1 MPEEADLI
9 LGIPLSINPSQ
20 DDLVWHLG
28 LRGEFS
34 VCSAHKLALKQM
46 QPAVPCSSKGPLSI
60 WKKIWQLKIPN
71 KIKLFCWRACKGF
84 LPTAAILFRRHI
96 CQSSLCSLCGD
107 GVESIDHSLFFC
119 DSTSDFWGSCPFI
132 SFLRKLSLTNFFD
145 RFEYMCSVLNADIT
159 LRFIVTMWLVWRSR
173 NVLSHGGKCS
183 MGEDLWVVAGDFLS
197 SFQMD
202 SMHLDN
208 NMESIED
215 ESDEQSLSSYS
226 ADIDEI
232 LGDQQVLPRVGHQ
245 YQAEIPPCAME
256 DDHLQLINESNE
268 SEILV
273 ILPSCFA
280 LGLPIP
286 LMWANSE
293 VENINGTV
301 DFENSEQSQ
310 IRSNDE
316 HAEAKVQS
324 LDTVLDYGRDV
335 VGYLNLQS
343 TTGSDQMDVAFVLPQ
358 ESKTK
363 LDRVERGLYPLPG
376 SLGEPWK
383 EIEQEIFLL
392 GLYIF
397 GKNLSL
403 VKRFVESKGMG
414 DVLSFYYGKFYKSD
428 AYRRWSECRTLK
440 SRRFIHGQKIFTGW
454 RQQELLSRFFSQVS
468 EECKNTLL
476 EVDYCFLAQLALSS
490 VGNNFVLKRWKNR
503 TSGRAKNSFT
513 INLMWRKFTPCASVC
528 CSTAALWQLPVSIFR
543 LWLLKHIFA
552 ESRETNMNRV
562 KTIVNCSNG
571 KGKAKNTDS
580 RKFGEGKMS
589 FEEYVFTLKST
600 VGVSR
605 FIEAV
610 AIGKGKQDL
619 TGTAMEPVKTNHMVS
634 VHPEIP
640 VGKACSSLTSA
651 DIIRFLTGDFRLSK
665 ARSSDLFWEAVWP
678 RLLARGWHSEQP
690 KDQGIF
696 GSKNSLVFLI
706 PGVKKFSRRRLVKGD
721 HYFDSVSDVLNK
733 VASDPGLLEI
743 ELEAAKASEHK
754 EEHKLDQSMKQNS
767 DGLSNKRQHY
777 LQPRKSSYNRHLMQ
791 FTIVDTS
798 LFQGAGRPKVRELRS
813 LPVETASVST
823 PSSLSSESDQDTSED
838 SEDEI
843 EETNTANLSDHVTD
857 RGAFADSSHCAYGIL
872 NNIMPNTHIS
882 TIVAVENHENHS
894 MSPLSDAQQ
903 VNTTNHQFYQ
913 KESSDHLKSS
923 ATEQQNLC
931 ACNHGESSCSIGNIS
946 EDRKP
951 DESVSHFRSN
961 SNDMC
966 DMVIHL
972 GPPQNLSPA
981 SSLAKGRSDRSDDCN
996 VIENCLDREV
1006 SLKNHEHPTLID
1018 LNVPQVS
1025 SDFGNDEPFVT
1036 GIVQKNDN
1044 SCENKSSILSE
1055 SNHQVE
1061 RVKLADSRTTID
1073 QQPIMNNR
1081 RQSTRNRPLTTKA
1094 LEAFAYGYLSP
1105 KRKRKDAET
1114 PQNNSMSKASRGVRG
1129 RVVDSDTFNNG
1140 IQNNI
1145 AESGI
1150 ESLDELCG
1158 TGNTSVVGES

>member
-1 MPEEADLI
+1 
-9 LGIPLSINPSQ
+9 
-20 DDLVWHLG
+20 
-28 LRGEFS
+28 
-34 VCSAHKLALKQM
+34 
-46 QPAVPCSSKGPLSI
+46 
-60 WKKIWQLKIPN
+60 
-71 KIKLFCWRACKGF
+71 
-84 LPTAAILFRRHI
+84 
-96 CQSSLCSLCGD
+96 
-107 GVESIDHSLFFC
+107 
-119 DSTSDFWGSCPFI
+119 
-132 SFLRKLSLTNFFD
+132 
-145 RFEYMCSVLNADIT
+145 
-159 LRFIVTMWLVWRSR
+159 
-173 NVLSHGGKCS
+173 
-183 MGEDLWVVAGDFLS
+183 
-197 SFQMD
+197 MD

-476 EVDYCFLAQLALSS
+476 E
-490 VGNNFVLKRWKNR
+490 
-503 TSGRAKNSFT
+503 
-513 INLMWRKFTPCASVC
+513 
-528 CSTAALWQLPVSIFR
+528 
-543 LWLLKHIFA
+543 
-552 ESRETNMNRV
+552 
-562 KTIVNCSNG
+562 
-571 KGKAKNTDS
+571 DS

-931 ACNHGESSCSIGNIS
+931 ACNHGESSCSIGSIS

-981 SSLAKGRSDRSDDCN
+981 SSLAKGRSDRSDDGN